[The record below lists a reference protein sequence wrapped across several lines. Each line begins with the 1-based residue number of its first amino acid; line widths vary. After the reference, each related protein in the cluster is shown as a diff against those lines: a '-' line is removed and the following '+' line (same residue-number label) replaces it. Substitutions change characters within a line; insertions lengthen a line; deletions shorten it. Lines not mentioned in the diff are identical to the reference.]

1 VVFNVAAAVEV
12 VVFVAATIEEVVA
25 AVVFEVEAVV
35 VVAEVA
41 VDFEVAEDVVTDIEK
56 EDLFSVLPV
65 ICHFLYG
72 TYNYCCF
79 FLFVI
84 YTKQTT

>member
-12 VVFVAATIEEVVA
+12 VVFVVATIEEVVA
-25 AVVFEVEAVV
+25 AVVFEVEV
-35 VVAEVA
+35 VVAAEAA